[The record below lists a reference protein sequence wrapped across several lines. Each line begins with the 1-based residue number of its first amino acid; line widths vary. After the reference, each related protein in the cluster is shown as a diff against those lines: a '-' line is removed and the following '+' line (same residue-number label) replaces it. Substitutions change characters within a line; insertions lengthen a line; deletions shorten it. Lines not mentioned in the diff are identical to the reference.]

1 MHIAFM
7 KGYFIIILRRILLS
21 ANVFALSIAGFSSPQ
36 LEKYSDNRIKNF
48 GRINEN
54 YYRGGQLKARDF
66 RTLQELGV
74 RTVVNLRRG
83 DSRREEAWVQNAGMK
98 YFKIPLST
106 TRPAT
111 KEQTEEFLKI
121 VQEPAHWPIYV
132 HCAAGRHRTGAMTAI
147 YRITHDSWT
156 ADMAYEEMRQ
166 YGYYSFP
173 NHGSLKE
180 YVYRYYQSVSGA
192 VKTGSSASPGFTGVP
207 SLEDAG
213 AE

>member
-1 MHIAFM
+1 
-7 KGYFIIILRRILLS
+7 
-21 ANVFALSIAGFSSPQ
+21 LSIAGFSSPH
-36 LEKYSDNRIKNF
+36 LEKRGDNRIKNF

-66 RTLQELGV
+66 KTLQELGV
-74 RTVVNLRRG
+74 RTVINLRRG
-83 DSRREEAWVQNAGMK
+83 DSRKEEAWVQNAGMK

-111 KEQTEEFLKI
+111 KEQTEDFLKL
-121 VQEPAHWPIYV
+121 VREPAHWPVYV

-156 ADMAYEEMRQ
+156 ADMAYLEMKQ

-173 NHGSLKE
+173 NHGSLKKF
-180 YVYRYYQSVSGA
+180 VYRYFQGISGTA
-192 VKTGSSASPGFTGVP
+192 KKISSAHPEFPGMP
-207 SLEDAG
+207 SFAAPG